1 MELREQ
7 LREDLKTAMRA
18 KDAIRLSTIRMLLS
32 EIQKVETS
40 KGSKTVDTP
49 GIQTIIIKMI
59 KQRKEAET
67 QFRDADRT
75 ELADKE
81 KAEAQTLQQY
91 LPKPLDIKEIESAIN
106 SAIAD
111 TNASSMQD
119 MGKLMAKLK
128 PKLQGRA
135 DMGQVSRLIKEKLQ
149 A

>member
-40 KGSKTVDTP
+40 KGSKRVDSA

-59 KQRKEAET
+59 KQRKESET
-67 QFRDADRT
+67 QFRKADRA

-81 KAEAQTLQQY
+81 KAEAVILQQY
-91 LPKPLDIKEIESAIN
+91 LPEPLDIEEIESAIDN
-106 SAIAD
+106 AIAEI
-111 TNASSMQD
+111 NASSMQD
-119 MGKLMAKLK
+119 MGKLMTKLK

>member
-40 KGSKTVDTP
+40 KGSKTVDSA

-59 KQRKEAET
+59 KQRKESET
-67 QFRDADRT
+67 QFRKADRA

-81 KAEAQTLQQY
+81 KAEAVILQQY
-91 LPKPLDIKEIESAIN
+91 LPEPLDIEEIESAIDN
-106 SAIAD
+106 AIAEI
-111 TNASSMQD
+111 NASSMQD
-119 MGKLMAKLK
+119 MGKLMTKLK

>member
-7 LREDLKTAMRA
+7 LREDLKTAMRD

-40 KGSKTVDTP
+40 KGSKTVDSA
-49 GIQTIIIKMI
+49 GIQTIIIKVI
-59 KQRKEAET
+59 KQRKESET
-67 QFRDADRT
+67 QFRKADRA

-81 KAEAQTLQQY
+81 KAEAVILQQY
-91 LPKPLDIKEIESAIN
+91 LPEPLDIEEIESAIDN
-106 SAIAD
+106 AIAEI
-111 TNASSMQD
+111 NASSMQD
-119 MGKLMAKLK
+119 MGKLMTKLK